1 MAWPSWETF
10 NKVEGNINNN
20 NNSNTNINDTNS
32 NILSSNT
39 SNINTSSNN
48 TITKTKD
55 PINLFALMEG
65 SDPDEIARQFAK

>member
-20 NNSNTNINDTNS
+20 NSNTNINDTNS
-32 NILSSNT
+32 NILISNT
-39 SNINTSSNN
+39 SNINTCSDNLN
-48 TITKTKD
+48 TKTKD